1 MNRFKTSILL
11 LPLFALS
18 ACGEEPAPEPAA
30 TQAAAPEPVNTL
42 PAPNEALFA
51 QLFAETCPA
60 AEKVSTSLCKR
71 ALGSD
76 EVTCQFGVG
85 EDQYMRH
92 NATLTAGEDKWSLAD
107 AEKLCADHNSHHV
120 SN

>member
-1 MNRFKTSILL
+1 LTRFKSFALL
-11 LPLFALS
+11 LPLFALA
-18 ACGEEPAPEPAA
+18 ACGEEPAPEPVP
-30 TQAAAPEPVNTL
+30 TQAATPEPVNTL

-60 AEKVSTSLCKR
+60 AEKVSTSACKR

-85 EDQYMRH
+85 EDNYLRH
-92 NATLTAGEDKWSLAD
+92 SAKLAPGDDSWTIAD
-107 AEKLCADHNSHHV
+107 AEKLCAEHNSHHV